1 MICENC
7 KINNATLR
15 YKHSIGDK
23 EIDYNLCNICA
34 KKLDKELL
42 FLQIFKDFFAD
53 FGNNNLSSKEINIT
67 CNKCGNTLENIKNSG
82 KMGCD
87 NCYKLFKENILP
99 IVKNIQF
106 DNKHT
111 GKIIK
116 ALKSEI
122 KIKNELQSLKRQLK
136 DAVEI
141 EDYELAIVIREKIK
155 EIEKRGSV

>member
-1 MICENC
+1 
-7 KINNATLR
+7 
-15 YKHSIGDK
+15 
-23 EIDYNLCNICA
+23 
-34 KKLDKELL
+34 
-42 FLQIFKDFFAD
+42 
-53 FGNNNLSSKEINIT
+53 
-67 CNKCGNTLENIKNSG
+67 
-82 KMGCD
+82 MGCD